1 MSMLQNRSSPN
12 IPQAPA
18 QYDVAYMNALSNV
31 IRLFFNTIN
40 TVQQL
45 NLASLNLDLR
55 TLPTD
60 ADYVNLRLGDVYRDT
75 EGGTLHDGT
84 NVLRIKVPGRLTGVT
99 ASGAV
104 GSVSF
109 AELFGLTSI
118 SGVGTVG
125 TVGVTRTVGLT
136 GVSGAGAVGSV
147 GAVGGAITKNLTG
160 VSGAGA
166 VGTMTP

>member
-12 IPQAPA
+12 IPQAPKE
-18 QYDVAYMNALSNV
+18 YDQTYMNSFSNV

-60 ADYVNLRLGDVYRDT
+60 VDYDNLRLGDVYRDT
-75 EGGTLHDGT
+75 QGGTLQTGT
-84 NVLRIKVPGRLTGVT
+84 NVLRIKVPIELLGVQG
-99 ASGAV
+99 SGA
-104 GSVSF
+104 S
-109 AELFGLTSI
+109 
-118 SGVGTVG
+118 
-125 TVGVTRTVGLT
+125 
-136 GVSGAGAVGSV
+136 GSV
-147 GAVGGAITKNLTG
+147 GAVGGTITRNLTG
-160 VSGAGA
+160 VSGSGA